1 MRHGTLF
8 LLMLV
13 FLLNT
18 TGLKAQDEGYKFE
31 DIKRLPTT
39 SVKDQNRSGTCWS
52 FSALSFLE
60 SELMRMGKDKMDLS
74 EMFVV
79 KHCYADKAKKHV
91 RLHGNLNFAGGG
103 AFHDVTYVLKEY
115 GMVPEKVFPGLD
127 YGEDNHVHGEMDHAL
142 KEYINAIIDKRNSR
156 LSTAWFEGYKG
167 ILDAYLGE
175 DPGTFTYEG
184 KEYSPRTFA
193 DEYLELDP
201 DNYIELTSYSHQP
214 FYSKFPLLV
223 PDNWLWDEVYNV
235 PLDELVD
242 IMYHSV
248 NEGHTIAWAADVS
261 EKGFSHKNG
270 VAIVPTRDI
279 ESMKG
284 SERARWENLTEE
296 ERKERMYSFNGPVPE
311 KTITQEMRQ
320 EGYDR
325 YETTDDHGMHI
336 VGTAKDQTGKNYFIV
351 KNSWAESNKYDGYLY
366 VSEAFVRYKT
376 MDIMIHKDA
385 LPDDI
390 RNKLG
395 L

>member
-1 MRHGTLF
+1 
-8 LLMLV
+8 MLV

-18 TGLKAQDEGYKFE
+18 TGLKAQDEGYQFE

-201 DNYIELTSYSHQP
+201 DNYIELTSYTHQP